1 MGLACSSSHGFDQQ
15 SATIECKINYI
26 RAVSDGDVLCTAR
39 VIHPGRRTLVV
50 EADVYQDEK
59 LVAKAQGTFALI
71 SALRKLRRT
80 FPRARWPDSGTRAA
94 LSEWVNP
101 AQKPGDNASF
111 HFTLVDR
118 PDHPHIGA
126 TDAELLNRRLALL
139 GKHEHLSLLE
149 QCLHGI
155 ERECLRVTGEG
166 RLAQTPHPEALGA
179 ALTHEQITTDYSES
193 LLEFITPALPN
204 PADTLSS
211 LDKIHRFAYS
221 KLGSEYLW
229 SPSMPCPLPAEEDI
243 PIAYYGT
250 SNIGQLKYV
259 YRKGLALRYG
269 KTMQCIAGIHYNF
282 SLPEDLWPLLKEAEG
297 FVGTDRDYQSTAYI
311 ALIRN
316 FRRYS
321 WLLMYLFG
329 ASPALDAGF
338 LRGRS
343 HQLEVLDADTLYLPY
358 ATSLRMSDLGYQS
371 NAQAGLT
378 PCYND
383 LASYTDSLREAVA
396 TPYAPYVE
404 VGTHKDGEWV
414 QLNTNILQIENE
426 YYSNIR
432 PKRVTYTGERP
443 IQALMAR
450 GIQYIEVRCL
460 DINPFLPMGID
471 LQESRFLD
479 AFLLYCALNDSPLFA
494 DNECGNATSNF
505 LSVVKE
511 GRRPGLQLQRRGESV
526 DMKEWAA
533 ELLEQIAPLA
543 AMLDQSQGINEHS
556 QALDAQLAKVK
567 DSSLTPSAQV
577 LAAMSERKESF
588 AQFSLHQSQVHAE
601 YFRSEPLK
609 AEEQARFEEL
619 ARSSLAQQAELEQNE
634 VGDFDVFVGS
644 YQASILAI
652 SN

>member
-1 MGLACSSSHGFDQQ
+1 MS
-15 SATIECKINYI
+15 
-26 RAVSDGDVLCTAR
+26 
-39 VIHPGRRTLVV
+39 
-50 EADVYQDEK
+50 
-59 LVAKAQGTFALI
+59 
-71 SALRKLRRT
+71 
-80 FPRARWPDSGTRAA
+80 
-94 LSEWVNP
+94 
-101 AQKPGDNASF
+101 
-111 HFTLVDR
+111 
-118 PDHPHIGA
+118 
-126 TDAELLNRRLALL
+126 ELLNRRLALL
-139 GKHEHLSLLE
+139 GERANLSLLE

-166 RLAQTPHPEALGA
+166 RLAQTPHPEELGS
-179 ALTHEQITTDYSES
+179 ALTNEQITTDYSES
-193 LLEFITPALPN
+193 LLEFITPALPD
-204 PADTLSS
+204 PADMLAS
-211 LDKIHRFAYS
+211 LDRIHRFAYS
-221 KLGSEYLW
+221 KLGNEYLW

-282 SLPEDLWPLLKEAEG
+282 SLPEKLWPLLKEAEG
-297 FVGTDRDYQSTAYI
+297 FDGTDRDYQSSAYI

-338 LRGRS
+338 LRGRP
-343 HQLEVLDADTLYLPY
+343 HQLEQLDPDTLYLPY

-383 LASYTDSLREAVA
+383 LTSYTHSLRQAVA
-396 TPYAPYVE
+396 TPYPPYVE
-404 VGTHKDGEWV
+404 IGTHQNGEWV

-443 IQALMAR
+443 IQALVAR
-450 GIQYIEVRCL
+450 GIQYVEVRCL

-471 LQESRFLD
+471 LTESRFLD
-479 AFLLYCALNDSPLFA
+479 AFLLYCALNDSPLLTSTS
-494 DNECGNATSNF
+494 CGNATSNF

-511 GRRPGLQLQRRGESV
+511 GRRPGLQLQRDGQAV
-526 DMKEWAA
+526 DLKEWAG
-533 ELLEQIAPLA
+533 ELLEKIAPLA
-543 AMLDQSQGINEHS
+543 ALLDQTHGGDAHRK
-556 QALDAQLAKVK
+556 ALDAQLAKVK

-577 LAAMSERKESF
+577 LAAMAEHKESF
-588 AQFSLHQSQVHAE
+588 ARFSLRQSQAHADF
-601 YFRSEPLK
+601 FRSEPLSG
-609 AEEQARFEEL
+609 EEQAKFEEL
-619 ARSSLAQQAELEQNE
+619 ARLSLAQQAELEQNE
-634 VGDFDVFVGS
+634 VGDFDVFVGA